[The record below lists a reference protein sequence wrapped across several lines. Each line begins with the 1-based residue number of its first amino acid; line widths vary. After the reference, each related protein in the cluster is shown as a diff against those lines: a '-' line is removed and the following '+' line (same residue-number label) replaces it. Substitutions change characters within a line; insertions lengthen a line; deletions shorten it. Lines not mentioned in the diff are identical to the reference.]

1 MARPLRRRHAA
12 ASFGWVLA
20 AAAPLAFVTVFFAY
34 PVLTVVGDGLS
45 GLGDLLGRPAIGK
58 VLWFTVWQAV
68 ASTALTLAVG
78 IPAAAALARLAPRTR
93 RLVRAVITVPFVL
106 PTVVVAGAFEAV
118 FDRFGLDEGALS
130 LHHTVWAILLAHVF
144 FNYAVVVRTVGSWWA
159 GLDGRNADAA
169 ALLGATPVRA
179 FRHVTWPL
187 LRPAVA
193 AAAAVTFL
201 FSFTSFGV
209 ILILGGPARATVET
223 EIYRYAITRLDFE
236 TAAALALCQLVAVA
250 ALVTLAG
257 VAERRR
263 SVARRAPGRTAPRR
277 RHGVIAV
284 NAAVAF
290 GLLGVPILTLVERA
304 FATGEGY
311 GVANFAALADRVQ
324 MLPASALAALQH
336 SLGFAVM
343 ATAIATAVGSL
354 ASAAVVGSR
363 PSTAGRRVAVEREP
377 VPSHGAVRPRVR
389 DGPFRRHGTAWLR
402 RLFDIGLTLPLGVSA
417 VTVGL
422 GMLLALDTPPV
433 NFRTAWWIIPVAH
446 ALVGMPF
453 VVRTLVPT
461 LRSIDDRLREAAS
474 VLGASPLRTRRE
486 VDVPIAS
493 RAVAVGAA
501 FAFAVSLGE
510 FGATAFLPRRPDT
523 LTAPLALFRLLGTP
537 GDALRGQAMALAVVL
552 MAATAL
558 SVLVIEGLRRTDE
571 SLF

>member
-1 MARPLRRRHAA
+1 MRAQVNANRAPPRRTAA
-12 ASFGWVLA
+12 PAIGWAVA
-20 AAAPLAFVTVFFAY
+20 AAAPLAFMALFFVY
-34 PVLTVVGDGLS
+34 PVLTVVADGLS
-45 GLGDLLGRPAIGK
+45 GLAEVLGRSAIRG
-58 VLWFTVWQAV
+58 VLWFTFWQAA

-78 IPAAAALARLAPRTR
+78 VPAAAMLARLQPRMR
-93 RLVRAVITVPFVL
+93 RIVRAVITVPFVL
-106 PTVVVAGAFEAV
+106 PTVVVAGAFNAT
-118 FDRFGLDEGALS
+118 FDRFGLDSGALS
-130 LHHTVWAILLAHVF
+130 LHHTVWAILAAHVF

-169 ALLGATPVRA
+169 AVLGATPARVFA
-179 FRHVTWPL
+179 HVTWPL

-223 EIYRYAITRLDFE
+223 EIYRYAITRLDFA
-236 TAAALALCQLVAVA
+236 TASALALCQLVAVA
-250 ALVTLAG
+250 ALVALAG

-263 SVARRAPGRTAPRR
+263 AVARRAPGRTAPRR
-277 RHGVIAV
+277 CPSVIVPNAV
-284 NAAVAF
+284 VAVL
-290 GLLGVPILTLVERA
+290 LLGVPIGSLVERA
-304 FATGEGY
+304 FATGGGY
-311 GVANFAALADRVQ
+311 GLANFAALGERVQ
-324 MLPASALAALQH
+324 MLPATALAALWH
-336 SLGFAVM
+336 SLGFAALAM
-343 ATAIATAVGSL
+343 AIATVVGVL
-354 ASAAVVGSR
+354 ASIVVVG
-363 PSTAGRRVAVEREP
+363 GRARA
-377 VPSHGAVRPRVR
+377 AMAPR
-389 DGPFRRHGTAWLR
+389 GSAWLR
-402 RLFDIGLTLPLGVSA
+402 RLFDAGLTLPLGVSA

-422 GMLLALDTPPV
+422 GMLLALDTPPFE
-433 NFRTAWWIIPVAH
+433 FRTVWWIIPVAH

-461 LRSIDDRLREAAS
+461 LRSIDDRLREAAA

-537 GDALRGQAMALAVVL
+537 GDTLQGQAMALAVVL

>member
-1 MARPLRRRHAA
+1 MGDVKVARPLQRRQVAA
-12 ASFGWVLA
+12 IGGWVLA
-20 AAAPLAFVTVFFAY
+20 AIAPLAFLAVFFAY
-34 PVLTVVGDGLS
+34 PVLTVVADGLS
-45 GLGDLLGRPAIGK
+45 SLGDLEGRSAIRG
-58 VLWFTVWQAV
+58 VMWFTIWQAV

-78 IPAAAALARLAPRTR
+78 IPAAAALARLRPRTR
-93 RLVRAVITVPFVL
+93 RVVRAVITVPFVL

-118 FDRFGLDEGALS
+118 FDRFGLDGGTLS

-169 ALLGATPVRA
+169 AVLGATPVRT

-209 ILILGGPARATVET
+209 ILILGGPTRATVET
-223 EIYRYAITRLDFE
+223 EIYRYAITRLDFA
-236 TAAALALCQLVAVA
+236 TASALALCQLVAVA
-250 ALVTLAG
+250 ALVALAG

-263 SVARRAPGRTAPRR
+263 AVARRAPGRTAPRR
-277 RHGVIAV
+277 RRSVIAV
-284 NAAVAF
+284 NAAVAAV
-290 GLLGVPILTLVERA
+290 LLGVPIITLVERS
-304 FATGEGY
+304 FATGAGY

-324 MLPASALAALQH
+324 MLPTTALAALRH
-336 SLGFAVM
+336 SLGFAVL
-343 ATAIATAVGSL
+343 ATLIATGIGAL
-354 ASAAVVGSR
+354 ASFVVVGGRAHAAR
-363 PSTAGRRVAVEREP
+363 PAGPGR
-377 VPSHGAVRPRVR
+377 
-389 DGPFRRHGTAWLR
+389 LR
-402 RLFDIGLTLPLGVSA
+402 QLFDVGLTLPLGVSA

-422 GMLLALDTPPV
+422 GMLLALDTPPLE
-433 NFRTAWWIIPVAH
+433 FRTAWWIIPVAH

-474 VLGASPLRTRRE
+474 VLGAGPLRTRRE

-537 GDALRGQAMALAVVL
+537 GETLRGQAMALAVVL
-552 MAATAL
+552 MAATAA

>member
-1 MARPLRRRHAA
+1 MTPQVSDNRVPRRRSAVPA
-12 ASFGWVLA
+12 IGWMAA
-20 AAAPLAFVTVFFAY
+20 AAAPLVFMALFFVY
-34 PVLTVVGDGLS
+34 PVLTVVADGLG
-45 GLGDLLGRPAIGK
+45 GLVEVLGRSAIRG
-58 VLWFTVWQAV
+58 VLWFTFWQAA

-78 IPAAAALARLAPRTR
+78 IPAAAMLARLKPRTR
-93 RLVRAVITVPFVL
+93 RIVRAVITVPFVL
-106 PTVVVAGAFEAV
+106 PTVVVAGAFNAT
-118 FDRFGLDEGALS
+118 FDRFGLDSGALS
-130 LHHTVWAILLAHVF
+130 LHHTVWAILAAHVF

-169 ALLGATPVRA
+169 AVLGATPARA
-179 FRHVTWPL
+179 FAHVTWPL

-223 EIYRYAITRLDFE
+223 EIYRYAITRLDFA
-236 TAAALALCQLVAVA
+236 TASALALCQLVAVA
-250 ALVTLAG
+250 ALVVLAG

-263 SVARRAPGRTAPRR
+263 AVARRAPGRTAPRR
-277 RHGVIAV
+277 RRGVIVPNAV
-284 NAAVAF
+284 VAML
-290 GLLGVPILTLVERA
+290 LLGVPIGSLVERA
-304 FATGEGY
+304 FATGDGY
-311 GVANFAALADRVQ
+311 GLANFAALGERVQ
-324 MLPASALAALQH
+324 MLPATALAALWH
-336 SLGFAVM
+336 SLGFAALAM
-343 ATAIATAVGSL
+343 AIATVVGVL
-354 ASAAVVGSR
+354 ASIVVVGGR
-363 PSTAGRRVAVEREP
+363 TRAATAERG
-377 VPSHGAVRPRVR
+377 S
-389 DGPFRRHGTAWLR
+389 AWLR
-402 RLFDIGLTLPLGVSA
+402 RVLDAGLTLPLGVSA

-422 GMLLALDTPPV
+422 GMLLALDTPPFD
-433 NFRTAWWIIPVAH
+433 FRTVWWIIPVAH

-461 LRSIDDRLREAAS
+461 LRSIDDRLREAAA
-474 VLGASPLRTRRE
+474 VLGSSPLRTRRE

-537 GDALRGQAMALAVVL
+537 GETLQGQAMALAMVL

>member
-20 AAAPLAFVTVFFAY
+20 AAAPLAFVAVFFAY

-45 GLGDLLGRPAIGK
+45 GLGDLLGRPAIGR

-169 ALLGATPVRA
+169 ALLGATPVRT

-277 RHGVIAV
+277 RRGVIAV

-324 MLPASALAALQH
+324 MLPATAVAALRH
-336 SLGFAVM
+336 SLGFAAL
-343 ATAIATAVGSL
+343 ATLIATIVGAIASFV
-354 ASAAVVGSR
+354 VVG
-363 PSTAGRRVAVEREP
+363 G
-377 VPSHGAVRPRVR
+377 RVR
-389 DGPFRRHGTAWLR
+389 TGVATGSTWLR

>member
-1 MARPLRRRHAA
+1 MGDVKVARPLQRRQVAA
-12 ASFGWVLA
+12 IGGWGLA
-20 AAAPLAFVTVFFAY
+20 AIAPLAFLAVFFAY
-34 PVLTVVGDGLS
+34 PVLTVVADGLS
-45 GLGDLLGRPAIGK
+45 SLGDLVGRSAIRG
-58 VLWFTVWQAV
+58 VMWFTIWQAV

-78 IPAAAALARLAPRTR
+78 IPAAAALARLRPRTR
-93 RLVRAVITVPFVL
+93 RVVRAVITVPFVL

-118 FDRFGLDEGALS
+118 FDRFGLDGGTLS

-169 ALLGATPVRA
+169 AVLGATPVRT

-209 ILILGGPARATVET
+209 ILILGGPTRATVET
-223 EIYRYAITRLDFE
+223 EIYRYAITRLDFA
-236 TAAALALCQLVAVA
+236 TASALALCQLVAVA
-250 ALVTLAG
+250 ALVALAG

-263 SVARRAPGRTAPRR
+263 AVARRAPGRTAPRR
-277 RHGVIAV
+277 RRSVIAV
-284 NAAVAF
+284 NAAVAAV
-290 GLLGVPILTLVERA
+290 LLGVPIITLVERS
-304 FATGEGY
+304 FATGAGY

-324 MLPASALAALQH
+324 MLPTTALAALRH
-336 SLGFAVM
+336 SLGFAVL
-343 ATAIATAVGSL
+343 ATLIATGIGAL
-354 ASAAVVGSR
+354 ASFVVVGGRVHAAR
-363 PSTAGRRVAVEREP
+363 PAGPGR
-377 VPSHGAVRPRVR
+377 
-389 DGPFRRHGTAWLR
+389 LR
-402 RLFDIGLTLPLGVSA
+402 QLFDVGLTLPLGVSA

-422 GMLLALDTPPV
+422 GMLLALDTPPLE
-433 NFRTAWWIIPVAH
+433 FRTAWWIIPVAH

-474 VLGASPLRTRRE
+474 VLGAGPLRTRRE

-537 GDALRGQAMALAVVL
+537 GETLRGQAMALAVVL
-552 MAATAL
+552 MAATAA

>member
-1 MARPLRRRHAA
+1 MTPQVSDNRVPRRRSAVPA
-12 ASFGWVLA
+12 IGWMAA
-20 AAAPLAFVTVFFAY
+20 AAAPLVFMALFFVY
-34 PVLTVVGDGLS
+34 PVLTVVADGLG
-45 GLGDLLGRPAIGK
+45 GLVEVLGRSAIRG
-58 VLWFTVWQAV
+58 VLWFTLWQAA

-78 IPAAAALARLAPRTR
+78 IPAAAMLARLKPRTR
-93 RLVRAVITVPFVL
+93 RIVRAVITVPFVL
-106 PTVVVAGAFEAV
+106 PTVVVAGAFNAT
-118 FDRFGLDEGALS
+118 FDRFGLDSGALS
-130 LHHTVWAILLAHVF
+130 LHHTVWAILAAHVF

-169 ALLGATPVRA
+169 AVLGATPARA
-179 FRHVTWPL
+179 FAHVTWPL

-223 EIYRYAITRLDFE
+223 EIYRYAITRLDFA
-236 TAAALALCQLVAVA
+236 TASALALCQLVAVA
-250 ALVTLAG
+250 ALVVLAG

-263 SVARRAPGRTAPRR
+263 AVARRAPGRTAPRR
-277 RHGVIAV
+277 RRGVIVPNAV
-284 NAAVAF
+284 VAVL
-290 GLLGVPILTLVERA
+290 LLGVPIGSLVERA
-304 FATGEGY
+304 FATGDGY
-311 GVANFAALADRVQ
+311 GLANFAALGERVQ
-324 MLPASALAALQH
+324 MLPATALAALWH
-336 SLGFAVM
+336 SLGFAALAM
-343 ATAIATAVGSL
+343 AIATVVGVL
-354 ASAAVVGSR
+354 ASIVVVG
-363 PSTAGRRVAVEREP
+363 GRTRAAMAERG
-377 VPSHGAVRPRVR
+377 S
-389 DGPFRRHGTAWLR
+389 AWLR
-402 RLFDIGLTLPLGVSA
+402 RVLDAGMTLPLGVSA

-422 GMLLALDTPPV
+422 GMLLALDTPPFD
-433 NFRTAWWIIPVAH
+433 FRTVWWIIPVAH

-461 LRSIDDRLREAAS
+461 LRSIDDRLREAAA
-474 VLGASPLRTRRE
+474 VLGSSPLRTRRE

-537 GDALRGQAMALAVVL
+537 GETLQGQAMALAVVL